1 MTDLTTLAANRN
13 FADFRERLR
22 ATLDAKVLNNLGLAE
37 DEDEAEEIEPE
48 EEVEE
53 ADPEVEPEEGDED
66 E

>member
-1 MTDLTTLAANRN
+1 MTDFTTLAAEKN
-13 FADFRERLR
+13 FVDFRERLR

-37 DEDEAEEIEPE
+37 NEDE

-53 ADPEVEPEEGDED
+53 TEPEVETEEGDED